1 MSKKI
6 IISINDIPK
15 FTLSIFLFLIPVVI
29 IPFIFYNGNEIL
41 LQRNI
46 LSSLI
51 SEYFILYLIR
61 ITAWALIFLFSVILG
76 IVLHE
81 LIHALTFSLFLPSK
95 LKGVQFGFNK
105 EHGIPFVH
113 IIEPISVIGFRIGA
127 IMPLIILGLFPVISG
142 FILGHISLTLFG
154 IIFILSSSGDILLIN
169 KTRNLNSHQLV
180 LDLPDKVGF
189 KLIN

>member
-1 MSKKI
+1 MNNNY
-6 IISINDIPK
+6 IISIDDIPR
-15 FTLSIFLFLIPVVI
+15 FSLFILIFLIPFVI
-29 IPFIFYNGNEIL
+29 IPFVIFNGDAIIY
-41 LQRNI
+41 QRDI
-46 LSSLI
+46 LSNLI
-51 SEYFILYLIR
+51 RESIILYGIR
-61 ITAWALIFLFSVILG
+61 NLSWALIFLFFVILG

-113 IIEPISVIGFRIGA
+113 IIEPISIIGFRIGA
-127 IMPLIILGLFPVISG
+127 IMPLIILGLFPVIFG

-169 KTRNLNSHQLV
+169 KTRKLNNHQLV
-180 LDLPDKVGF
+180 EDLPDEVGF

>member
-1 MSKKI
+1 MNNNY
-6 IISINDIPK
+6 IISIDDIPR
-15 FTLSIFLFLIPVVI
+15 FSLFILIFLIPFVI
-29 IPFIFYNGNEIL
+29 IPFVIFNGDAIIY
-41 LQRNI
+41 QRDI
-46 LSSLI
+46 LSNLI
-51 SEYFILYLIR
+51 RESIILYGIR
-61 ITAWALIFLFSVILG
+61 NLSWALIFLFFVILG

-113 IIEPISVIGFRIGA
+113 IIEPISIIGFRIGA
-127 IMPLIILGLFPVISG
+127 IMPLIILGLFPVIFG

-154 IIFILSSSGDILLIN
+154 IIFIISSSGDILLIN
-169 KTRNLNSHQLV
+169 KTRKLNNHQLV
-180 LDLPDKVGF
+180 EDLPDEVGF